1 MMKLQQQVVQP
12 LTKNS
17 KRQDG
22 FTLIEVMM
30 AMALLG
36 IVFLTMAQLLAI
48 AVQQNSFSR
57 YNSIGIE
64 VARGQLEELN
74 ALYNNELATGV
85 PAQELLTGEYGP
97 IEVAVE
103 APEGSNQQDRIFD
116 VSWTVTRGSGN
127 NAEVTVTVN
136 PRVQNPL
143 QNKEITISS
152 RFAP

>member
-1 MMKLQQQVVQP
+1 MNQRPKAKQP
-12 LTKNS
+12 WTKS
-17 KRQDG
+17 LKRRDG
-22 FTLIEVMM
+22 FTLIEIMI

-36 IVFLTMAQLLAI
+36 IVFLTIAQLVAI
-48 AVQQNSFSR
+48 AIQQNSFAR

-85 PAQELLTGEYGP
+85 TAQELVNGDHGP
-97 IEVAVE
+97 IEVTVE
-103 APEGSNQQDRIFD
+103 APEGGNQQDRVFD
-116 VSWTVTRGSGN
+116 VSWAVTRGSGN
-127 NAEVTVTVN
+127 NAEITVTVN
-136 PRVQNPL
+136 PRIQNPL